1 MKKRKQLIAFLAIV
15 LVLAA
20 ILTSLLYR
28 KDELSLPNFLR
39 PYSQTKVLMSMQGFR
54 FVQFEQDETPWR
66 MEARHADLYENKEAR
81 MRDVEIVFSG
91 TESRV
96 VTLLG
101 EEGTLNTKTGDAVM
115 FRGERDVRVVT
126 SDGYLLTTSSLAWS
140 SGERSVR
147 TSDPFK
153 LLGDT
158 IYLEGRGFSG
168 KTDLH
173 TLKVNDHVKAVLHE

>member
-1 MKKRKQLIAFLAIV
+1 MKVRKQLIAVLAVV

-20 ILTSLLYR
+20 ILAGQLYR
-28 KDELSLPNFLR
+28 KTDLSLPNFLR

-54 FVQFEQDETPWR
+54 FMQFEQDETPWR
-66 MEARHADLYENKEAR
+66 MEARSADLYENKEAK

-91 TESRV
+91 AESRV

-101 EEGTLNTKTGDAVM
+101 EEGTMNTTTGDAVIY
-115 FRGERDVRVVT
+115 RGERDVRVVT
-126 SDGYLLTTSSLAWS
+126 SDGYLLTTPSLSWS
-140 SGERSVR
+140 SRERNVR

-153 LLGDT
+153 LLGST

-168 KTDLH
+168 NTDLH
-173 TLKVNDHVKAVLHE
+173 MLKVNDRVKAVLHE